1 MKEEKLTAKEK
12 AAITRDL
19 FERYRRGETSQ
30 TENEVIESLESA
42 FIPKKEFE
50 ITDELIDELNTETT
64 DFIFR
69 KIENPKKRRL
79 SPILIGSVASIA
91 LLVIGIFVFY
101 KPQSQQTKDN
111 EIQYVATDAIKNI
124 TLSDGSQIILNSG
137 TRLRENSREV
147 WLDEGEAFFNV
158 KPDAN
163 NPFVVHLRNDL
174 KVRVLGTSFTIQTYE
189 ELPLQEVSV
198 LSGKVNVSIQNSPS
212 IELIANQQAIYNVT
226 EKELSKKTTN
236 SAQKAAWRLGTIVLE
251 NGTAE
256 ELRLRIRQLYDKNI
270 VFENQ
275 PEAMSINITLDKTAA
290 LNEIAD
296 EIATLYDLSYQIADD
311 KIVFQSQNATELP

>member
-79 SPILIGSVASIA
+79 SPILIGSVASIP

-236 SAQKAAWRLGTIVLE
+236 SAQKAAWRSGTIVLE

>member
-12 AAITRDL
+12 SAITRDL

-91 LLVIGIFVFY
+91 LLIIGIFVFY
-101 KPQSQQTKDN
+101 KPQSPQTKDDKT
-111 EIQYVATDAIKNI
+111 QYIATDAIKNI

-137 TRLRENSREV
+137 TTLRENSREV

-158 KPDAN
+158 KSDAD
-163 NPFVVHLRNDL
+163 NPFVIHLRNNL
-174 KVRVLGTSFTIQTYE
+174 TVRVLGTNFTIQSYA
-189 ELPLQEVSV
+189 ELPLQEISV
-198 LSGKVNVSIQNSPS
+198 LSGKVNVSAQNNQSV
-212 IELIANQQAIYNVT
+212 ELVANQQATYNVS

-236 SAQKAAWRLGTIVLE
+236 SAQKAAWRTGTIILE
-251 NGTAE
+251 NATAD
-256 ELRLRIRQLYDKNI
+256 ELRMRIRQLYNKNI

-275 PEAMSINITLDKTAA
+275 PETMSINITLDKTTAI
-290 LNEIAD
+290 NEIAD
-296 EIATLYDLSYQIADD
+296 EIATLYDLFYQIADD
-311 KIVFQSQNATELP
+311 KIVFQSQNAKELP

>member
-19 FERYRRGETSQ
+19 FERYRHGETSRA
-30 TENEVIESLESA
+30 ENEVVESLESM
-42 FIPKKEFE
+42 FIPEKEFE

-64 DFIFR
+64 NFIFR

-79 SPILIGSVASIA
+79 SPVLIGSVASIA

-236 SAQKAAWRLGTIVLE
+236 SAQKAAWRSGTIVLE

>member
-101 KPQSQQTKDN
+101 KPQSPQTKDDKT
-111 EIQYVATDAIKNI
+111 QYIATDAIKNI

-236 SAQKAAWRLGTIVLE
+236 SAQKAARRSGTIVLE

>member
-111 EIQYVATDAIKNI
+111 EIQYVATGAIKNI

-236 SAQKAAWRLGTIVLE
+236 SAQKAAWRSGTIVLE

>member
-91 LLVIGIFVFY
+91 LLIIGIFVFY
-101 KPQSQQTKDN
+101 KPQSPQTKDDKT
-111 EIQYVATDAIKNI
+111 QYIATDAIKNI

-137 TRLRENSREV
+137 TTLRENSREV

-158 KPDAN
+158 KPDAD
-163 NPFVVHLRNDL
+163 NPFVIHLRNNL
-174 KVRVLGTSFTIQTYE
+174 TVRVLGTNFTIQSYA
-189 ELPLQEVSV
+189 ELPLQEISV
-198 LSGKVNVSIQNSPS
+198 LSGKVNVSAQNNQSV
-212 IELIANQQAIYNVT
+212 ELVANQQATYNVS

-236 SAQKAAWRLGTIVLE
+236 SAQKAAWRTGTIILE
-251 NGTAE
+251 NATAD
-256 ELRLRIRQLYDKNI
+256 ELRMRIRQLYNKNI

-275 PEAMSINITLDKTAA
+275 PETMSINITLDKTTAI
-290 LNEIAD
+290 NEIAD
-296 EIATLYDLSYQIADD
+296 EIATLYDLFYQIADD
-311 KIVFQSQNATELP
+311 KIVFQSQNAKELP

>member
-1 MKEEKLTAKEK
+1 MKEEKLSAKEK
-12 AAITRDL
+12 SAITRDL

-91 LLVIGIFVFY
+91 LLIIGIFVFY
-101 KPQSQQTKDN
+101 KPQSPQTKDDKT
-111 EIQYVATDAIKNI
+111 QYIATDAIKNI

-137 TRLRENSREV
+137 TTLRENSREV

-158 KPDAN
+158 KPDAD
-163 NPFVVHLRNDL
+163 NPFVIHLRNNL
-174 KVRVLGTSFTIQTYE
+174 TVRVLGTNFTIQSYA
-189 ELPLQEVSV
+189 ELPLQEISV
-198 LSGKVNVSIQNSPS
+198 LSGKVNVSAQNNQSV
-212 IELIANQQAIYNVT
+212 ELVANQQATYNVS

-236 SAQKAAWRLGTIVLE
+236 SAQKAAWRTGTIILE
-251 NGTAE
+251 NATAD
-256 ELRLRIRQLYDKNI
+256 ELRMRIRQLYNKNI

-275 PEAMSINITLDKTAA
+275 PETMSINITLDKTTAI
-290 LNEIAD
+290 NEIAD
-296 EIATLYDLSYQIADD
+296 EIATLYDLFYQIADD
-311 KIVFQSQNATELP
+311 KIVFQSQNAKELP

>member
-1 MKEEKLTAKEK
+1 M
-12 AAITRDL
+12 
-19 FERYRRGETSQ
+19 
-30 TENEVIESLESA
+30 
-42 FIPKKEFE
+42 
-50 ITDELIDELNTETT
+50 
-64 DFIFR
+64 
-69 KIENPKKRRL
+69 
-79 SPILIGSVASIA
+79 
-91 LLVIGIFVFY
+91 FY

-236 SAQKAAWRLGTIVLE
+236 SAQKAAWRSGTIVLE

>member
-1 MKEEKLTAKEK
+1 MKVEKLSAKEK

-236 SAQKAAWRLGTIVLE
+236 SAQKAAWRSGTIVLE